1 MSHGLIRK
9 CCIVHLPN
17 ADLSIPY
24 PSTFQKCFPSKT
36 STVSIWKMWRS
47 GPKRSECTSISPP
60 HFSGKSVPARATSL
74 QPLNDTRSRRNPCSR
89 AAEILCNTLQYS
101 AILCKTLQYSVILW
115 MTLGAEETL
124 AAAAPPLRVHSPL
137 KMPSNLSSSLLGMC
151 RSLSGR
157 NRPKLCVP
165 CDKKVHTFEK
175 KSANM
180 SYVTAPISVRRRKFS
195 IFTIFNGSS
204 DSYENVLIGS
214 VNNTFGGLDF
224 NVGAPSVLLMCPRYL
239 HF

>member
-1 MSHGLIRK
+1 MQI
-9 CCIVHLPN
+9 
-17 ADLSIPY
+17 Y
-24 PSTFQKCFPSKT
+24 PFH
-36 STVSIWKMWRS
+36 IL
-47 GPKRSECTSISPP
+47 P
-60 HFSGKSVPARATSL
+60 HFKSALLQRQVQLPFGKCDVLDLKGLSAHLSRLLISRGKVSQRAPLL
-74 QPLNDTRSRRNPCSR
+74 QS
-89 AAEILCNTLQYS
+89 
-101 AILCKTLQYSVILW
+101 LW

-165 CDKKVHTFEK
+165 CDKKYTRLK
-175 KSANM
+175 KKNANM

-224 NVGAPSVLLMCPRYL
+224 NVGAPSVLLMCPHYL